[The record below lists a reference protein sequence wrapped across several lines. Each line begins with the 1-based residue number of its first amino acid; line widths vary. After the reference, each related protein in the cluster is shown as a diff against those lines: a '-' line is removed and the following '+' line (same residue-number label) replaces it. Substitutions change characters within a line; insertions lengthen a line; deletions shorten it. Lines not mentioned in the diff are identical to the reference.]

1 MPFLA
6 DGVAHPNVSSRPPGR
21 RYTGVSSSGLQAV
34 QSRISEIKAQIA
46 ALSPRGAARVPLG
59 GSAGFSSALSAADVS
74 RAGNVSPTAGHRHA
88 EPPAELAA
96 YGNGQIPLDLLL
108 PIGDGGPR
116 LYAPAARAFRRMTE
130 DAWREGVDLNVTD
143 GYRTLE
149 VQERRAGE
157 VGLYRDGG
165 LAAVPGTSTHGWGL
179 SVDVNTAGGAVEW
192 LRANAARYGFVE
204 DVPREPWHWTY
215 LPTT

>member
-1 MPFLA
+1 M
-6 DGVAHPNVSSRPPGR
+6 
-21 RYTGVSSSGLQAV
+21 QAA
-34 QSRISEIKAQIA
+34 QARISEIKAQIA
-46 ALSPRGAARVPLG
+46 ALSPRPSPRVNMV
-59 GSAGFSSALSAADVS
+59 SNAGFAAS
-74 RAGNVSPTAGHRHA
+74 LKAAGPTRLGESGSVAGHQHA

-96 YGNGQIPLDLLL
+96 YGNGQIPLDKLL

-149 VQERRAGE
+149 VQERRAQE

-192 LRANAARYGFVE
+192 LRANAGRYGFVE

-215 LPTT
+215 LADG